1 ISNTNYDWF
10 LNSFK
15 SNFQSQID
23 KLPYD
28 HHELIAMIAP
38 RAFLAFGNPDY
49 VWLGDASGYAS
60 LKAAEEVWKA
70 MGIEDRFGYVIEGGH
85 SHCQASSNQN
95 KAAQAYI
102 NKFLFGDKSQDTK
115 IRTSKVS
122 SNHSSGKYDWGNH
135 KIVNNGCGE
144 TGVYDVESVENDG
157 YYLSQNRPNPTN
169 GETMIDFTIADNSF
183 VTIDLYNSL
192 GVKVKSIVADEY
204 SAGNYTLTFSVGNLP
219 QGFYFYV
226 MNANGYVDSKKMIV
240 K

>member
-1 ISNTNYDWF
+1 MIERVHSN
-10 LNSFK
+10 S
-15 SNFQSQID
+15 
-23 KLPYD
+23 
-28 HHELIAMIAP
+28 
-38 RAFLAFGNPDY
+38 
-49 VWLGDASGYAS
+49 
-60 LKAAEEVWKA
+60 
-70 MGIEDRFGYVIEGGH
+70 
-85 SHCQASSNQN
+85 QASSNQN
-95 KAAQAYI
+95 KAAQAFI
-102 NKFLFGDKSQDTK
+102 NKFLHGDKSQDPK

-122 SNHSSGKYDWGNH
+122 SNHSSGKVDWGGH
-135 KIVNNGCGE
+135 KINHDKACGV
-144 TGVYDVESVENDG
+144 TGVNDVESVIEENDG

-226 MNANGYVDSKKMIV
+226 MNANGYVDSKTMIV